1 MKTIPTSKWTY
12 SNNNEYFFNEEYDT
26 KEDAIADCLLN
37 YGKGYIGQITRL
49 EFTERDISYD
59 ETGHLLREVLY
70 DKVGDVADSWG
81 MTDEQEIELSEI
93 LAKEVIKYINE
104 HNLQPSCYKVID
116 IEKVE

>member
-1 MKTIPTSKWTY
+1 MKEILTNEWTY
-12 SNNNEYFFNEEYDT
+12 SDNNEYFFNEAYDR

-37 YGKGYIGQITRL
+37 YGKGYVGQIVKL

-81 MTDEQEIELSEI
+81 MTDEQEIELSKI
-93 LAKEVIKYINE
+93 LAKEIIKYINKN
-104 HNLQPSCYKVID
+104 NLQPSCYRIIN
-116 IEKVE
+116 IEKAE

>member
-26 KEDAIADCLLN
+26 KEDAIADCLAD
-37 YGKGYIGQITRL
+37 YGSGYVGEIVKV
-49 EFTERDISYD
+49 EFDEKDISYD
-59 ETGHLLREVLY
+59 ETGYYLNQVLY
-70 DKVGDVADSWG
+70 EEVGDVADSWE
-81 MTDEQEIELSEI
+81 MTDEQEIELSKI